1 MNNKKPTL
9 LILAAGIGS
18 RYGGLKQLDKFSK
31 NGDTI
36 LDFSIFDAIRSGFGK
51 IIFVIRKNIS
61 KEFRDAF
68 EKKIKGK
75 IDFDYV
81 FQEVD
86 KIPKKYHTN
95 KRIKP
100 WGTGHAVL
108 MAKDIIKENFAVIN
122 ADDFY
127 GYESFDLMVKD
138 LKSIDGNSFNFNMI
152 GYTLKNT
159 ISDYGSVSRG
169 ICKVDYNDF
178 LLSIIERTKIQKINN
193 KIVFLDEENKST
205 ELNENSITSMNFFGF
220 TKKFFDFSENV
231 FIEFLEKNYLK
242 ENSEFYIP
250 TIINEFLNSKKMNM
264 KVIKT
269 RSNWFGVTY
278 KEDKNHVINEI
289 KKLKKLGIYPDILW

>member
-18 RYGGLKQLDKFSK
+18 RYGGLKQLDKFSQ

-51 IIFVIRKNIS
+51 IVFVIRKNIS
-61 KEFRDAF
+61 KEFRDTF
-68 EKKIKGK
+68 EKKIKDK

-95 KRIKP
+95 KRVKP
-100 WGTGHAVL
+100 WGTGHGVL

-127 GYESFDLMVKD
+127 GYESFDLMVKN
-138 LKSIDGNSFNFNMI
+138 LKSKDENSYNFNMI
-152 GYTLKNT
+152 GYTLNNT

-169 ICKVDYNDF
+169 ICKVDNNDF
-178 LLSIIERTKIQKINN
+178 LLSIVERTRIQKINN
-193 KIVFLDEENKST
+193 KIVFLDKKNKST

-242 ENSEFYIP
+242 EDSEFYIP

-289 KKLKKLGIYPDILW
+289 KKLKKSGIYPKILW